1 MANPCKRI
9 APPHTTTTCKADRI
23 NIIHCAFSSCK
34 WRVEQ
39 NGKETDKSMGKI
51 LDAFLDDQ
59 LHVNAVTAKR
69 TRHHQHLCEQMEIL
83 HNKLDERLKDEDK
96 ALLQKFA
103 DTCFDESCCDAHSYF
118 VRGYRL
124 GVLMTME
131 VFEGQDSFLGNDE

>member
-1 MANPCKRI
+1 MK
-9 APPHTTTTCKADRI
+9 
-23 NIIHCAFSSCK
+23 
-34 WRVEQ
+34 Q
-39 NGKETDKSMGKI
+39 NRKETDKSMGKI

-69 TRHHQHLCEQMEIL
+69 TRHHQYLCEQVEIL
-83 HNKLDERLKDEDK
+83 HNKLAEKLNDEDK
-96 ALLQKFA
+96 ALLQKLA
-103 DTCFDESCCDAHSYF
+103 DTYFDESCCDAHSYF

>member
-1 MANPCKRI
+1 MG
-9 APPHTTTTCKADRI
+9 
-23 NIIHCAFSSCK
+23 
-34 WRVEQ
+34 Q

-59 LHVNAVTAKR
+59 LHVNAVTTKR
-69 TRHHQHLCEQMEIL
+69 TRHHQYLCEQMEIL
-83 HNKLDERLKDEDK
+83 HNKLNERLNDEDK

-131 VFEGQDSFLGNDE
+131 VFEGQDSFLGDDE